1 MALCLLID
9 WGRGFRLR
17 RLMVTG
23 LACLLV
29 LVALPALA
37 KESPDPIATPEPV
50 QVVAGSFRLA
60 QVRILGVQ
68 VINVASR
75 TLMGPDTGPD
85 AAERA
90 RVIEGNLDLLYRPQ
104 QPCTPGERIGELLL
118 ERSSIE
124 ASEAVCDPDHLGLQ
138 GAPAALRVV
147 VERQTGGLIQLA
159 AAVPGRATTFPCS
172 MSPTR
177 TPS

>member
-1 MALCLLID
+1 M
-9 WGRGFRLR
+9 
-17 RLMVTG
+17 
-23 LACLLV
+23 
-29 LVALPALA
+29 P
-37 KESPDPIATPEPV
+37 
-50 QVVAGSFRLA
+50 
-60 QVRILGVQ
+60 

-75 TLMGPDTGPD
+75 SLEEPDAGPD

-118 ERSSIE
+118 ERSSIG

-138 GAPAALRVV
+138 GDPAALRVV
-147 VERQTGGLIQLA
+147 VQRQAGGLNALA
-159 AAVPGRATTFPCS
+159 AVVPGRSTPCS
-172 MSPTR
+172 PSPMP